1 MDIATSYDSLTKLL
15 SIQSSATAN
24 FNAAD
29 ASGTSTVCDSADG
42 GGADSATWS
51 KVAKA
56 LSETDSDFV
65 SPILKLKSQNEALQQ
80 QLTQT
85 LASKFEALGID
96 TSQTITLSQQAD
108 GKVVVTNDHPDKEK
122 IESLFADTDVLS
134 QAFSA
139 LAQNSASL
147 KSLTSQQVSS
157 RVRTSGYAAYLTQLS
172 QLSDSSSTGDF
183 VMSLLGDA
191 STTYFN
197 G

>member
-1 MDIATSYDSLTKLL
+1 MDIATSYDSLKREL
-15 SIQSSATAN
+15 SIGSSATAA
-24 FNAAD
+24 FAGGD
-29 ASGTSTVCDSADG
+29 ASGSTTVCDSSNAGD
-42 GGADSATWS
+42 ADSATWS

-85 LASKFEALGID
+85 LAAKFGELGID
-96 TSQTITLSQQAD
+96 TSQTVTLSQDAD
-108 GKVVVTNDHPDKEK
+108 GRVVVTNDHPDKEK
-122 IESLFADTDVLS
+122 IESLFADTAVLG

-139 LAQNSASL
+139 LATNSASL
-147 KSLTSQQVSS
+147 RSMTSQQVSA

-172 QLSDSSSTGDF
+172 QLSDSAASGDF

-191 STTYFN
+191 STTYF